1 MPKMSPLVN
10 PQDDASSQQQKQ
22 STSNQQVQQS
32 QIAAQTGN
40 NQHPNQTSTRKL
52 RMKEKNDNN

>member
-10 PQDDASSQQQKQ
+10 SQDDASSQQQNQ
-22 STSNQQVQQS
+22 STSNHQVQQS
-32 QIAAQTGN
+32 QIATQTGN

-52 RMKEKNDNN
+52 QTKNRKID